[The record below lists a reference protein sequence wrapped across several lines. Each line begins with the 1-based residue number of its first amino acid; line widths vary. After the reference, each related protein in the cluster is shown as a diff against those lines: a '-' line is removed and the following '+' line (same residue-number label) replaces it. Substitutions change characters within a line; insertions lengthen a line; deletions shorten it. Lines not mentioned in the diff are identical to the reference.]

1 MPCVKK
7 WIIDGEEKREKV
19 NLVCAV
25 FDLIR
30 NKKGKWSPPPPGKG
44 PAGSSKPSGTSDGPR
59 G

>member
-1 MPCVKK
+1 MEKK
-7 WIIDGEEKREKV
+7 KEKRD

-25 FDLIR
+25 FDIR